1 MPVFAYRGRGARGEL
16 IVGSLEAADEG
27 AVADQLFRTGVT
39 PVEIKLTT
47 AAAGATPGS
56 PGSPGWLAG
65 LLAPRVTLVDT
76 MLFSRQMYTLLK
88 AGVPILRALAG
99 LQESATNPTLRR
111 VVDDL
116 RVSLDAGRE
125 LSTAMRRH
133 PDVFNEFYVSVVRVG
148 ETTGQ
153 LDEAFNRLFGYLE
166 FEREVRE
173 RIKTALRYPSIVVL
187 VIAGAIGIVNF
198 AVIPAFA
205 KIYEASKV
213 PLPLLTRVLLK
224 TSDLFLTFWPL
235 LVAGIVISVIGFI
248 AYTGTEQG
256 RYNWDRV
263 KLRIPVAGKIIFK
276 ATLARFARAFSL
288 ASRAGV
294 PIVQG
299 LTVVAAVVDN
309 TFLSRRIEQMREGV
323 ERGESVMRTAV
334 TTGVFTPVVLQMI
347 AVGEETGELDDLLS
361 EIADM
366 YEGEVD
372 YEIKS
377 LAANLEPIITI
388 VLGVLVLILALGV
401 FLPIWELS
409 KVMLMKK

>member
-16 IVGSLEAADEG
+16 VTGTLESPDQNT
-27 AVADQLFRTGVT
+27 VADQLLSTGVT
-39 PVEIKLTT
+39 PVDIKLTH
-47 AAAGATPGS
+47 AS
-56 PGSPGWLAG
+56 PESERSAWLAR
-65 LLAPRVTLVDT
+65 LLEPKVTLVDT

-99 LQESATNPTLRR
+99 LQESATNSGLRR
-111 VVDDL
+111 IIADL

-133 PDVFNEFYVSVVRVG
+133 PDVFSEFYVSVVRVG

-153 LDEAFNRLFGYLE
+153 LEESFNRLFGYLE

-173 RIKTALRYPSIVVL
+173 RIKTALRYPTIVIL
-187 VIAGAIGIVNF
+187 VISAAIAIVNF

-205 KIYEASKV
+205 KIFAASKV
-213 PLPLLTRVLLK
+213 PLPLLTRVLIAV
-224 TSDLFLTFWPL
+224 SDFFLAFWPL
-235 LVAGIVISVIGFI
+235 LLGSLIAAVVGFI
-248 AYTGTEQG
+248 AYTRTENG

-263 KLRIPVAGKIIFK
+263 KLRVPVAGPIIFK
-276 ATLARFARAFSL
+276 STLARFSRAFAL

-299 LTVVAAVVDN
+299 LSVVAAVVDN
-309 TFLSRRIEQMREGV
+309 AFLSRRVEQMREGV
-323 ERGESVMRTAV
+323 ERGESVLRTAV

-361 EIADM
+361 EVADM
-366 YEGEVD
+366 YEREVD
-372 YEIKS
+372 YDIKN
-377 LAANLEPIITI
+377 LATAVEPIITI
-388 VLGVLVLILALGV
+388 VLGILVLILALGV
-401 FLPIWELS
+401 FLPIWELG